1 MRTRIKICG
10 VSSLDA
16 VDAAIAAGAD
26 ALGFNMYESS
36 IRYVRPAKT
45 AALLL
50 RLPPLVTKVG
60 LFVNHSAEDVSAILE
75 QCDFDLLQFHGDEN
89 NEFCSAFA
97 MPFIKAIRVEQDT
110 EIDEAVAAYPNSSG
124 VLLDSHIPGQFG
136 GTGTTFD
143 WSKVPIL
150 DKPVL
155 LAGGLTVDN
164 VGQAIGIVHPYAVD
178 VSGGVESRPGVKDA
192 HLITQFINAV
202 QMERESS

>member
-10 VSSLDA
+10 ISSLDA

-36 IRYVRPAKT
+36 IRYVRPAET

-89 NEFCSAFA
+89 NEFCSAFE
-97 MPFIKAIRVEQDT
+97 MPFIKAQVC
-110 EIDEAVAAYPNSSG
+110 
-124 VLLDSHIPGQFG
+124 F
-136 GTGTTFD
+136 
-143 WSKVPIL
+143 
-150 DKPVL
+150 
-155 LAGGLTVDN
+155 
-164 VGQAIGIVHPYAVD
+164 
-178 VSGGVESRPGVKDA
+178 
-192 HLITQFINAV
+192 
-202 QMERESS
+202 